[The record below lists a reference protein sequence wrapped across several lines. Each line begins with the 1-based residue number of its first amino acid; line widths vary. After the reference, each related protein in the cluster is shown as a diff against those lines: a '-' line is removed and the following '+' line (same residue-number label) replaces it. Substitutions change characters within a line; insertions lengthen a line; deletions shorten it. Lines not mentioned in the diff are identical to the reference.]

1 MEVDSLNI
9 KITADVDSAAQS
21 LGNVGNE
28 LNKLGDS
35 AGTAGNDVSRL
46 VEEMSAAA
54 ANMANVSGN
63 IETSSSGLTGFQ
75 SNVDAVSNTLTG
87 LNFKFDYLRD
97 SVQNSYG
104 AFDSA
109 ADSVSNLST
118 ASAASADAL
127 NSITTATDNFGLR
140 MGELQASTS
149 GTADNMAQLQGAL
162 TDALSQLRS
171 FSDSMGNA
179 GNDAETAA
187 KRIAELSK
195 EVKNIP
201 NKQVTDLAAGFK
213 TLKGVVATLGI
224 GKFIKDSND
233 AYVVQMQNELKLTA
247 HMKQRMNA
255 TEDEIKSIKELASAQ
270 QKIGVIGDEIQLA
283 GAQQLTTYA
292 RQASTLQTLL
302 PAMNNLIAQN
312 AGYEASVGDAT
323 SAADMLGRAL
333 NGQYTS
339 LKRMGVVFTSAQEN
353 VLKYGTETQKAAVL
367 ADAINSKVGN
377 MNELL
382 ANTPTGQLK
391 QLQNDFGD
399 LQEQIGATF
408 QPLIQSVVPILSQVL
423 TDLKEPILAVSSG
436 IATIGSALTQLDSPF
451 LKFIVY
457 GAVAASIISKLKF
470 AMGGTAAGLL
480 LLGTL
485 LSFVV
490 GRTQEEQ
497 ETVGDIVST
506 AMNAATTSTDGATD
520 AAKEYENELGEVQKA
535 ATRLAG
541 FDTITKLSGSSQ
553 GSLAASLFSDSDKS
567 NLDGVADS
575 LRDAQDEV
583 GGLQDA
589 LDNLKMPSFDFSKI
603 VTKVG
608 GIASGIWKLI
618 FGNDDERYN
627 VLVGFTKDIEKIF
640 GKDWVKTWEDVGSDI
655 YGIFSGDDSKIYK
668 GWFDLN
674 EKIKGLFGTDW
685 TDFWQGV
692 GSNIYDIVNGD
703 DSEILRG
710 WRGLRDKVEAIFGKD
725 WTNFWEGVGENISS
739 VINGAQKEESRL
751 GGQFSSAELY
761 YIAKDAIINMQMS
774 VDDAMSYAVSTYI
787 NSADAEKW
795 FEDQKTKNALGGFN
809 KDSLSGVW
817 LQDQFNRGVN
827 LEDMGFAEKLLYSNL
842 SQAGFQF
849 ITPQTT
855 DRYDVPVNSGADW
868 KNGGVSN
875 QPIYIQAFLDSE
887 EIAAQVVN
895 KQDQYDSVNNYRSK

>member
-9 KITADVDSAAQS
+9 KITADVEGAAQS

-28 LNKLGDS
+28 LTKLGDS
-35 AGTAGNDVSRL
+35 ADTAGNDVSRL

-63 IETSSSGLTGFQ
+63 IEASSSGLTGFQ

-109 ADSVSNLST
+109 AASVTNLST

-127 NSITTATDNFGLR
+127 NSITTATDNFGSR
-140 MGELQASTS
+140 IGELQTSTS
-149 GTADNMAQLQGAL
+149 GTADNMAQLQNAL

-171 FSDSMGNA
+171 FSTSMGNA
-179 GNDAETAA
+179 GSDAEEAS
-187 KRIAELSK
+187 KQIAELSK
-195 EVKNIP
+195 QVKNIP

-224 GKFIKDSND
+224 AKFVKDSND

-255 TEDEIKSIKELASAQ
+255 TEDEIKSIKELAAAQ

-353 VLKYGTETQKAAVL
+353 ILKYGTESEKAAVL

-382 ANTPTGQLK
+382 ANTPTGKLK

-399 LQEQIGATF
+399 LKEQIGATF
-408 QPLIQSVVPILSQVL
+408 QPLILSVIPILSQVL
-423 TDLKEPILAVSSG
+423 TDLKGPILAVSSG

-457 GAVAASIISKLKF
+457 GAVAASIISKLKL

-506 AMNAATTSTDGATD
+506 AMNAATASTDSATD

-541 FDTITKLSGSSQ
+541 FDTITKLSGGSQ

-567 NLDGVADS
+567 NLDGVAAS
-575 LRDAQDEV
+575 LRDAQAEV
-583 GGLQDA
+583 DGLQSA
-589 LDNLKMPSFDFSKI
+589 LNGLSAPSFDLASI
-603 VTKVG
+603 IQGVG
-608 GIASGIWKLI
+608 GTIGNVWKAI
-618 FGNDDERYN
+618 FGNDDEKYDA
-627 VLVGFTKDIEKIF
+627 LKDLTDGIQQIF
-640 GKDWVKTWEDVGSDI
+640 GPEWVKAWEDVGSDI
-655 YGIFSGDDSKIYK
+655 YNIFSGDDSKVYK
-668 GWFDLN
+668 GWYDLN
-674 EKIKGLFGTDW
+674 QKIEGLFGEDW
-685 TDFWQGV
+685 TSFWESV
-692 GSNIYDIVNGD
+692 GSGIYNITSGE
-703 DSEILRG
+703 DSKIIKG
-710 WRGLRDKVEAIFGKD
+710 WTELRDRVKDIFGKD
-725 WTNFWEGVGENISS
+725 WTDFWESVGASISQALNPGVVSDTAYFKG
-739 VINGAQKEESRL
+739 KEELAAYVFRPAATAIH
-751 GGQFSSAELY
+751 GAGAVTAQGYSA
-761 YIAKDAIINMQMS
+761 S
-774 VDDAMSYAVSTYI
+774 
-787 NSADAEKW
+787 
-795 FEDQKTKNALGGFN
+795 
-809 KDSLSGVW
+809 
-817 LQDQFNRGVN
+817 
-827 LEDMGFAEKLLYSNL
+827 
-842 SQAGFQF
+842 
-849 ITPQTT
+849 
-855 DRYDVPVNSGADW
+855 DRYDVPVNSGSAW
-868 KNGGVSN
+868 NNGSLATGEVN
-875 QPIYIQAFLDSE
+875 LQVFLDSE
-887 EIAAQVVN
+887 EIAAQMTN
-895 KQDQYDSVNNYRSK
+895 KQEQYDSVSNYRSK